1 MQSIYLNAVEA
12 KKYLVFLSV
21 LILSQS
27 SNAQIEK
34 GLATSPLS
42 VAVKA
47 KVYLK
52 NDSVLKGRVVQIT
65 DSTITLDIENSLK
78 NDTGNLVGVVKTYL
92 YYTAKA
98 EDINYIKV
106 RRKAFLTGLVGGGF
120 IGYGLGYAA
129 GFITHRYED
138 GVTSDQNDNDAKA
151 RGVGVGLVGA
161 ASLAALGS
169 VIAPVLLRKKFVVD
183 GKREN
188 LREVEKVIYES
199 L

>member
-1 MQSIYLNAVEA
+1 MA
-12 KKYLVFLSV
+12 
-21 LILSQS
+21 
-27 SNAQIEK
+27 
-34 GLATSPLS
+34 GP
-42 VAVKA
+42 VKNNL
-47 KVYLK
+47 YH
-52 NDSVLKGRVVQIT
+52 
-65 DSTITLDIENSLK
+65 TI
-78 NDTGNLVGVVKTYL
+78 KT
-92 YYTAKA
+92 

-120 IGYGLGYAA
+120 IGYGLGYAT

-138 GVTSDQNDNDAKA
+138 GLTSDQNDNNAKA

-169 VIAPVLLRKKFVVD
+169 VVAPVILRKKFVVD

-188 LREVEKVIYES
+188 MQAVVKVVNDS